1 MVRIIIVRSW
11 LSVLLVVYLIIT
23 IYMYFSR
30 DANFTIYYNFISL
43 IVFLLLLITT
53 IIAIFKCLKLRY
65 FLVLIIIIATHIFL
79 KKYIFMGNLEKFLY
93 IKNCELYIKSATMI
107 VQNKLDGYVD
117 LEGPYMKLSRD
128 FTQVVNNDEDYIEI
142 HYGIFSTFSFP
153 GKIIYTTD
161 MKKTL
166 KKEKDYCVKYEIL
179 NENWGIFYH

>member
-1 MVRIIIVRSW
+1 
-11 LSVLLVVYLIIT
+11 
-23 IYMYFSR
+23 
-30 DANFTIYYNFISL
+30 
-43 IVFLLLLITT
+43 
-53 IIAIFKCLKLRY
+53 
-65 FLVLIIIIATHIFL
+65 
-79 KKYIFMGNLEKFLY
+79 
-93 IKNCELYIKSATMI
+93 MI